1 MSWRERWAS
10 PGINAFYAIRGDY
23 CAGGYRTRRDT
34 SILFSTNASS
44 SRSQTKRSK
53 PDVEWPFGD
62 CHEQSTTASSSMEQ
76 SAVVHVSVNSTIE
89 QALVLE
95 AIQTGTPEFQAA
107 ISRGRGVY
115 QRTRGLDDSVLK
127 FLKEIGTQKAGW

>member
-1 MSWRERWAS
+1 M
-10 PGINAFYAIRGDY
+10 
-23 CAGGYRTRRDT
+23 
-34 SILFSTNASS
+34 
-44 SRSQTKRSK
+44 
-53 PDVEWPFGD
+53 
-62 CHEQSTTASSSMEQ
+62 
-76 SAVVHVSVNSTIE
+76 VHVSVNSTIE